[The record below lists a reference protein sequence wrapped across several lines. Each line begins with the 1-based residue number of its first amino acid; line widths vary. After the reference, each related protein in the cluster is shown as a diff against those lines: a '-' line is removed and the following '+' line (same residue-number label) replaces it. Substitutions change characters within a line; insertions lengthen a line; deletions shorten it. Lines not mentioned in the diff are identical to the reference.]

1 MKYSVI
7 ITLSKVAFSHRRY
20 NYYLALS
27 RQILEQL
34 HYGFLYTIFVWFLT
48 LTCLAWVTLSG
59 VYTPAIIA
67 LRILK
72 HTSYSTTTTC
82 SFINDLKIL

>member
-48 LTCLAWVTLSG
+48 FDLSG
-59 VYTPAIIA
+59 MGDPIRS
-67 LRILK
+67 L
-72 HTSYSTTTTC
+72 YS
-82 SFINDLKIL
+82 SHHSSQDLETYKLLHDNNV